1 MMLLAI
7 DTSSL
12 FCSAAVIENG
22 SMLSS
27 TKIKADK
34 GSSTPL
40 AAVVEYVI
48 QKADIDL
55 SMLEGVGISIGP
67 GSLTGLRVGL
77 AFAKGLC
84 TAHSLKIA
92 AVPTLHASARTL
104 KEEGVNIRP
113 VIQAK
118 KGHLHTALYKM
129 KLNQYEELEAH
140 KIIPDSSLSSEI
152 FERTI
157 LVGYSRESIEA
168 QQLAD
173 LYETVKDEDSAPI
186 AEGVAEI
193 GEMMLSDGD
202 LSDLAELEPDY
213 KMQFEALKWDQEQ
226 ISV

>member
-1 MMLLAI
+1 MLLAI
-7 DTSSL
+7 DTASL
-12 FCSAAVIENG
+12 FCSAAVIDNG

-27 TKIKADK
+27 TKIRADN

-40 AAVVEYVI
+40 STVVEYVI

-55 SMLEGVGISIGP
+55 SQLEGVGISIGP

-84 TAHSLKIA
+84 TAHSLKIV
-92 AVPTLHASARTL
+92 AVPTLHAAARTV

-113 VIQAK
+113 VIRAK

-129 KLNQYEELEAH
+129 KLNNYEELEAH
-140 KIIPDSSLSSEI
+140 KIIPDSSLSTEI

-157 LVGYSRESIEA
+157 LLGYSHESIDA
-168 QQLAD
+168 QPLAD
-173 LYETVKDEDSAPI
+173 LYETLKDEESAPI
-186 AEGVAEI
+186 AEGVAEL
-193 GEMMLSDGD
+193 GEIMLSNGEV
-202 LSDLAELEPDY
+202 SDLADLEPDY
-213 KMQFEALKWDQEQ
+213 KMQFKALKWNQEQ